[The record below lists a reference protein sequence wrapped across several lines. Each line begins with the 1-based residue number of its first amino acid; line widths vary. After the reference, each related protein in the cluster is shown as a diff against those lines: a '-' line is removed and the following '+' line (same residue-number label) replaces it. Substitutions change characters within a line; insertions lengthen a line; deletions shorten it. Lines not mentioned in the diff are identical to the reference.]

1 MFPILPV
8 SNLANIKELIL
19 PQENYCKTLKDM
31 IIGIVSTYLLSY
43 FQFFKVGQIM
53 RRAKYGR
60 LMLPGVFSDEVI
72 PDIDFTDKALI

>member
-1 MFPILPV
+1 
-8 SNLANIKELIL
+8 
-19 PQENYCKTLKDM
+19 M

>member
-1 MFPILPV
+1 M
-8 SNLANIKELIL
+8 

-31 IIGIVSTYLLSY
+31 IIGIVNTYRLSY

-60 LMLPGVFSDEVI
+60 LMLPGVFSNEVI
-72 PDIDFTDKALI
+72 PYIDFTDEALI